1 MPAPNNR
8 EPMKRYRIGIAGA
21 GFGVRAHLPALQAH
35 PRFDVVALASPA
47 NAARAA
53 RDARVPAAFTS
64 CSAMLAGCELDAV
77 TIASPPFAH
86 RDDVLA
92 SLAAHKHVI
101 CEKPFAL
108 DVNAAQ
114 TMLEAAAAAGTACGV
129 AHEFRFVPQARA
141 LRELVANGHLGPL
154 RNIEITQL
162 RTHLRHGERRPR
174 SWWFERARGGGMA
187 GALMSHLVDH
197 ADWLAGR
204 APAASAGLL
213 RTAHAQRVDDDG
225 PFTTDVDDGAFAIL
239 DYGDGLVARLC
250 ADATTAV
257 EGYTCAVHG
266 ETRTAVASGP
276 NMTDLTLFAID
287 ADVTEELECK
297 PSPYAAHANVNA
309 NVPLLMELYDEFAKR
324 IDGAPN
330 ELPSFADALATQRV
344 LAMLGYGA

>member
-1 MPAPNNR
+1 MPHNR
-8 EPMKRYRIGIAGA
+8 KQVKRYRIGIVGA

-35 PRFDVVALASPA
+35 SRFEVVALASPV

-53 RDARVPAAFTS
+53 RDANVPAAFTS
-64 CSAMLAGCELDAV
+64 CSGMLAGAQLDAITV
-77 TIASPPFAH
+77 ASPPFAH

-92 SLAAHKHVI
+92 SLFAHKHVL

-108 DVNAAQ
+108 DVAGAQ
-114 TMLEAAAAAGTACGV
+114 AMVEAAMAAGTACGI
-129 AHEFRFVPQARA
+129 AHEFRFIPQARA

-162 RTHLRHGERRPR
+162 RNHLRGAERRAR
-174 SWWFERARGGGMA
+174 SWWFERARGGGLA

-197 ADWLAGR
+197 ADWLTGR
-204 APAASAGLL
+204 DPAASAGIL
-213 RTAHAQRVDDDG
+213 RTAHARRVDDDG
-225 PFTTDVDDGAFAIL
+225 EFSSDVDDGAFALL

-266 ETRTAVASGP
+266 ELRTAVASGP
-276 NMTDLTLFAID
+276 SMTDLTLFAVD
-287 ADVTEELECK
+287 ADVTEELTCK
-297 PSPYAAHANVNA
+297 PSPYAAYAGVNA
-309 NVPLLMELYDEFAKR
+309 NVPPLMELYDEFAQR

-330 ELPSFADALATQRV
+330 ELPTFADALATQRV